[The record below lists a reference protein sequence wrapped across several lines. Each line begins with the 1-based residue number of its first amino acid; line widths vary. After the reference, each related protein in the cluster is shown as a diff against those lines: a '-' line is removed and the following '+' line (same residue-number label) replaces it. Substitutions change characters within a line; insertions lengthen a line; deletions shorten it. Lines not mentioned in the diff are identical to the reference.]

1 MRKLGLDDE
10 TIVRRSYERFNGKTI
25 FEANSKEAVQNYLI
39 DNYIASIT
47 APLQYSES
55 KKPLDATTDYL
66 KDRVLKDID
75 ELSGNTTEKETSQLY
90 YGTPS
95 FQNQTKDD
103 LISGKLHLGVFA
115 LATSHHSL
123 AQSVGLAFKSN
134 VISAKYNLL
143 SLSSID
149 SQRPNYWDK
158 DIITYTSISDWLSA
172 MVNAHVD
179 VAKDPYINR
188 LNVRTLTLPMTAML
202 LRAGKGEST
211 FYFLAQP
218 ALVQAAKEYEKNSG
232 FYGAKKIS
240 AIGQIRSTRDQLLKR
255 AASLFG
261 ESSKEYTKINEAANL
276 DLTPEDA
283 KNIFDID
290 YLRGI
295 MPKSNKPE
303 WFIGQLKV
311 LKAFEE
317 MHPFAKALS
326 ELTTISQIDT
336 KKYGNNFALQQNFLI
351 KISNFLRNS
360 AAFVSPSAVIKNTF
374 LREKLR
380 AALINPRNIFSN
392 SLLRVSRDFETRRA
406 LLYARTVGYDSDRI
420 TDNVATA
427 ITRAMESNFKLKAI
441 SSYARANGVR
451 ATDLLYGDNSI
462 PRRLIRI
469 KRLIQSGIFPELLK
483 SDGTFENALLDNI
496 DPMLKTT
503 PVDFVLPDFLVFK
516 ANKSSDGNVDDLVI
530 RAWEEL
536 LTFDTEVEANKKEAE
551 EIRRFARD
559 LAIYAMYTS
568 GDAFGKNNIFKYVPN
583 SFRETSGY
591 FDQIRQLE
599 QDPSNYYNQL
609 DDDNLI
615 RNLWWNDEIVPQL
628 DLYTTSYDEF
638 GMETRSIRPN
648 VSADYSVNGVN
659 VPGLFTAD
667 FGEVK
672 FLYTNKF
679 EQPIFTP
686 YVKLALG
693 EKNDPRTTKLYK
705 FVGYEQS
712 ETSNG
717 KTILRPVYKLVTKK
731 GLNYKGKVVTEV
743 IGSENSLSVVS
754 INNESFNVDLPSLN
768 IIPLTSNLPD
778 PDRYKSIF
786 DPIGVINRI
795 IFDEAVTSATDI
807 NTTTELAGMIAPG
820 EEGNQILNETIQLA
834 KKGLLVTNEL
844 GEFFTSEEK
853 ELISKATSGKNLF
866 VKSASRRTDP
876 VFFTENLINQ
886 LKDNAKLP
894 FGDPNRF
901 YVMEIWSKHDG
912 LPMLD
917 LINACIEYRVAPIM
931 SFSISTL
938 GGTAVEPGVMR
949 YNDLLDRI
957 ERFIK
962 DGKIN
967 PKTTTFRI
975 DPLIPGFTKLEDVEN
990 VVNRA
995 KQMGI
1000 YKIVTSV
1007 MQSYGSSEATS
1018 RPRRVVPT
1026 LIERI
1031 KYDWGKYYGY
1041 DSRNLVNFRAKKEY
1055 SKELGDFMKEMSA
1068 KYDIRIESCASND
1081 MGLPEAACLDP
1092 IAIEAVTGVEVDKS
1106 LKDQTRPQCQCYG
1119 AHGDM
1124 LKYSDVCRSCCA
1136 YCYGAQQIFDERESY
1151 YDANGNLVDNYLTR
1165 TSRDIQQVESLST
1178 MAERW
1183 SKKEGWSIE
1192 HFYAKVLPKIDQAW
1206 QIEFKLAPDQS
1217 VSANFKGEMKYDY
1230 EGDTRPGITA
1240 TSTIEAIRNGERTA
1254 TTRYEYQGKIN
1265 YWKSAKVG
1273 DIIDWYKGD
1282 EHVKVIVTKP
1292 LTKLRSNNAIQQELP
1307 FNSAPETINSYAGT
1321 GENEYLN
1328 HSGGAVGSD
1337 SYWGEI
1343 GEKYGVRSNHYW
1355 YKNTTPLGN
1364 TEISEEDAL
1373 EGQQKATIAARQMGR
1388 ISPTHQIRDER
1399 IIRNWSQ
1406 VKYSDAI
1413 FAVTTLLQVGD
1424 EMNYGKKALIVQGKG
1439 GTGYAIQMA
1448 INEGKPVY
1456 VYDQVRDQWYKNING
1471 EWSKTDTPVLVSN
1484 FAGIGT
1490 RELNDN
1496 GRKAIEEVYKKTFE
1510 STMQP
1515 TIDNSNSNEY
1525 IFSSVRNTYTFSN
1538 GFSVTTPFKLNDQQE
1553 RALAKLNE
1561 FIDKETEDSITL
1573 SGYAGTGKTTVIS
1586 ILDKYLKNRRISTAY
1601 LAPTHRS
1608 NAVTNKMNS
1617 SANASTIHSFL
1628 GISSNVDI
1636 TSDTFDVSSIKFDNT
1651 EFSVED
1657 SSDLIIVDESS
1668 MIPDD
1673 LADILIQFASRSGK
1687 QIIFVGDP
1695 AQLKPV
1701 NNHGRISKIFRED
1714 NGEVIELTKV
1724 ERTGD
1729 NAILEEATRLREGKD
1744 LTYTSK
1750 LNSNG
1755 EGITYTNS
1763 RDELMSY
1770 IESNLKSA
1778 EFAAD
1783 PLYFR
1788 ILSATNKAVPGY
1800 NKRSREMLYGKDVAR
1815 AERLVPGELLMGYEN
1830 EEQDRKEKIYNS
1842 FDYKVV
1848 KFEKDSR
1855 VLTGLFGG
1863 KVNISGYL
1871 TTLKDLFNPGVNQE
1885 VFILDPNTSQDTLY
1899 EIADIIDSFYAQYRQ
1914 LISSGRGRDAKK
1926 VYAALMK
1933 FKQSFA
1939 TMVPLYGRNG
1949 NLVKAKSLD
1958 YGYAHTIHK
1967 SQGGTYNKVVVLGGT
1982 INSFADPQTKQQ
1994 LKYVAITRAK
2004 ERVMYSVPD
2013 NVKIN
2018 NNITIT
2024 ETNPIITELDKAG
2037 EQRINECK

>member
-1 MRKLGLDDE
+1 M
-10 TIVRRSYERFNGKTI
+10 
-25 FEANSKEAVQNYLI
+25 
-39 DNYIASIT
+39 
-47 APLQYSES
+47 
-55 KKPLDATTDYL
+55 

-134 VISAKYNLL
+134 VISTKYNLL

-149 SQRPNYWDK
+149 SQQSNYWDK
-158 DIITYTSISDWLSA
+158 EIITYTSISDWLSA

-188 LNVRTLTLPMTAML
+188 LNVRTLTLQMTAML

-232 FYGAKKIS
+232 FYGAKKITP
-240 AIGQIRSTRDQLLKR
+240 INQIRTTRDLLLDR
-255 AASLFG
+255 AAELFG
-261 ESSKEYTKINEAANL
+261 RSSEVYTKISEAAML
-276 DLTPEDA
+276 DLTPEEA
-283 KNIFDID
+283 RNMFDID
-290 YLRGI
+290 YLRSI
-295 MPKSNKPE
+295 MPRSNKPE
-303 WFIGQLKV
+303 WFIGQLRV

-406 LLYARTVGYDSDRI
+406 LLYARTVGYDSERI

-427 ITRAMESNFKLKAI
+427 ITRAMESNFKIKAI
-441 SSYARANGVR
+441 TSYARANGVS
-451 ATDLLYGDNSI
+451 ATDLLYGNNSI
-462 PRRLIRI
+462 PRRLIKI

-536 LTFDTEVEANKKEAE
+536 LTFDTEIEAGKKEAE

-583 SFRETSGY
+583 SFREISGY
-591 FDQIRQLE
+591 FDQIKQLE

-638 GMETRSIRPN
+638 GMEIRSIRPN
-648 VSADYSVNGVN
+648 ISADYSINGVN

-679 EQPIFTP
+679 EQPVFTP

-717 KTILRPVYKLVTKK
+717 RTVLRPVYKLVTKK

-743 IGSENSLSVVS
+743 IGSENSPSVVK

-768 IIPLTSNLPD
+768 IIPLTTNLPD
-778 PDRYKSIF
+778 PDKYKSIF
-786 DPIGVINRI
+786 DPIGVINKI
-795 IFDEAVTSATDI
+795 IFDEDATSATNDNI
-807 NTTTELAGMIAPG
+807 TTE
-820 EEGNQILNETIQLA
+820 
-834 KKGLLVTNEL
+834 
-844 GEFFTSEEK
+844 
-853 ELISKATSGKNLF
+853 
-866 VKSASRRTDP
+866 
-876 VFFTENLINQ
+876 
-886 LKDNAKLP
+886 
-894 FGDPNRF
+894 
-901 YVMEIWSKHDG
+901 
-912 LPMLD
+912 
-917 LINACIEYRVAPIM
+917 
-931 SFSISTL
+931 
-938 GGTAVEPGVMR
+938 
-949 YNDLLDRI
+949 
-957 ERFIK
+957 
-962 DGKIN
+962 
-967 PKTTTFRI
+967 
-975 DPLIPGFTKLEDVEN
+975 
-990 VVNRA
+990 
-995 KQMGI
+995 
-1000 YKIVTSV
+1000 
-1007 MQSYGSSEATS
+1007 
-1018 RPRRVVPT
+1018 
-1026 LIERI
+1026 
-1031 KYDWGKYYGY
+1031 
-1041 DSRNLVNFRAKKEY
+1041 
-1055 SKELGDFMKEMSA
+1055 
-1068 KYDIRIESCASND
+1068 
-1081 MGLPEAACLDP
+1081 
-1092 IAIEAVTGVEVDKS
+1092 
-1106 LKDQTRPQCQCYG
+1106 
-1119 AHGDM
+1119 
-1124 LKYSDVCRSCCA
+1124 
-1136 YCYGAQQIFDERESY
+1136 DERESY
-1151 YDANGNLVDNYLTR
+1151 YDANGNLIDSYLTR
-1165 TSRDIQQVESLST
+1165 TSRTQQQTLS
-1178 MAERW
+1178 
-1183 SKKEGWSIE
+1183 
-1192 HFYAKVLPKIDQAW
+1192 FD
-1206 QIEFKLAPDQS
+1206 
-1217 VSANFKGEMKYDY
+1217 
-1230 EGDTRPGITA
+1230 A
-1240 TSTIEAIRNGERTA
+1240 T
-1254 TTRYEYQGKIN
+1254 
-1265 YWKSAKVG
+1265 
-1273 DIIDWYKGD
+1273 
-1282 EHVKVIVTKP
+1282 
-1292 LTKLRSNNAIQQELP
+1292 
-1307 FNSAPETINSYAGT
+1307 ETPVQTVYV
-1321 GENEYLN
+1321 N

-1337 SYWGEI
+1337 YYWGMI
-1343 GEKYGVRSNHYW
+1343 GEKYGVKSNHYW
-1355 YKNTTPLGN
+1355 YKNITPNGN
-1364 TEISEEDAL
+1364 VEILEEDAL
-1373 EGQQKATIAARQMGR
+1373 EGQQKVTIAARQMGR
-1388 ISPTHQIRDER
+1388 IAPTHQVRDER
-1399 IIRNWSQ
+1399 LIRNWSQ

-1448 INEGKPVY
+1448 INEGKPTY
-1456 VYDQVRDQWYKNING
+1456 VYDQIRKRWYKNING
-1471 EWSKTDTPVLVSN
+1471 EWSETDTPTLTPN

-1490 RELNDN
+1490 RELNED
-1496 GRKAIEEVYKKTFE
+1496 GKRAIEEVYEKTFKFSQDPVDSETTVQPTLAEQWSQKEGWSVEYFNSKVLPRLDEAWQIEFELSPDQSINVPRNRTATMNFDYNGRQRPGITATSTIEAIKNGERTATTRYESDGNIDSFWKQFKVGDYVKFEKRNSNREVIDSVIVVVTKPITKLRTVDSVQQDIPFEEASAAFNELWE
-1510 STMQP
+1510 STTRSTTNSPFEDFINGIFPDWKTKFPNLPEELATEFISWSIVPGIDANTVEERIENFENLKIDEEVQDAIKLGDKQRIVQGIAN
-1515 TIDNSNSNEY
+1515 TISYELAKEGILERDLYINLFGQDFVDNVDKRVSEIKAEFQGQSA
-1525 IFSSVRNTYTFSN
+1525 RNTYTFSN

-1553 RALAKLNE
+1553 RALAELNE
-1561 FIDKETEDSITL
+1561 FIDNGTDTFITL

-1586 ILDKYLKNRRISTAY
+1586 VLDKYLKNRRIPTVY
-1601 LAPTHRS
+1601 LAPMHRA
-1608 NAVTNKMNS
+1608 NAVTMMMNPDV
-1617 SANASTIHSFL
+1617 SANTIHSFL
-1628 GISSNVDI
+1628 NIRPDIDISK
-1636 TSDTFDVSSIKFDNT
+1636 DTFDVSSIRFDDTAFST
-1651 EFSVED
+1651 E
-1657 SSDLIIVDESS
+1657 SSGDLLIIDESS
-1668 MIPDD
+1668 MIPDS
-1673 LADILIQFASRSGK
+1673 LVDILTQFASRSGK
-1687 QIIFVGDP
+1687 LIIFVGDS

-1729 NAILEEATRLREGKD
+1729 NAILEEATRLREGND
-1744 LTYTSK
+1744 LTYNSK
-1750 LNSNG
+1750 LNSRG
-1755 EGITYTNS
+1755 EGVTYTNI
-1763 RDELMSY
+1763 RDELMSF
-1770 IESNLKSA
+1770 ISDNLKSA

-1788 ILSATNKAVPGY
+1788 ILSATNKAIPGY
-1800 NKRSREMLYGKDVAR
+1800 NQRAREILYGKDIAR
-1815 AERLVPGELLMGYEN
+1815 TEWLVPGELLMGYEN
-1830 EEQDRKEKIYNS
+1830 EKQDRKEEIHNS

-1855 VLTGLFGG
+1855 TLYGMQNSV
-1863 KVNISGYL
+1863 KVDGYY
-1871 TTLKDLFNPGVNQE
+1871 TVLKDLFSPGINQKI
-1885 VFILDPNTSQDTLY
+1885 FILDPNTPQKTLY
-1899 EIADIIDSFYAQYRQ
+1899 EIADIIDSFYAQYKQ
-1914 LISSGRGRDAKK
+1914 LRNSGKLKEARK
-1926 VYAALMK
+1926 VYAILME

-1967 SQGGTYNKVVVLGGT
+1967 SQGGTYNKVVILGGT
-1982 INSFADPQTKQQ
+1982 VNSFEDAQTRQQ

-2004 ERVMYSVPD
+2004 ERVMYSVPEG
-2013 NVKIN
+2013 VKIS
-2018 NNITIT
+2018 NNITVM
-2024 ETNPIITELDKAG
+2024 ESNPTITELDKLG
-2037 EQRINECK
+2037 EQRKNECK

>member
-1 MRKLGLDDE
+1 M
-10 TIVRRSYERFNGKTI
+10 
-25 FEANSKEAVQNYLI
+25 
-39 DNYIASIT
+39 
-47 APLQYSES
+47 
-55 KKPLDATTDYL
+55 

-134 VISAKYNLL
+134 VISTKYNLL

-158 DIITYTSISDWLSA
+158 EIITYTSISDWLSA

-188 LNVRTLTLPMTAML
+188 LNVRTLTLQMTAML

-232 FYGAKKIS
+232 FYGAKKITP
-240 AIGQIRSTRDQLLKR
+240 INQIRITRDLLVDE
-255 AASLFG
+255 AAQLFG
-261 ESSKEYTKINEAANL
+261 RSSEVYTKISEAAML
-276 DLTPEDA
+276 DLTPEEA
-283 KNIFDID
+283 RNMFDID
-290 YLRGI
+290 YLRSI
-295 MPKSNKPE
+295 MPRSHKPE
-303 WFIGQLKV
+303 WFIGQLRV

-317 MHPFAKALS
+317 MHPFSKALS

-392 SLLRVSRDFETRRA
+392 SLLRVSRNFETRRA
-406 LLYARTVGYDSDRI
+406 LLYARTVGYDSERI

-427 ITRAMESNFKLKAI
+427 ITRAMESNFKIKAI
-441 SSYARANGVR
+441 ASYAKANGVN
-451 ATDLLYGDNSI
+451 ATDLLYGNNSI
-462 PRRLIRI
+462 PRRLIKI

-536 LTFDTEVEANKKEAE
+536 LTFDTEIEAGKKEAE

-591 FDQIRQLE
+591 FDQIKQLE

-638 GMETRSIRPN
+638 GMETRSIRSN
-648 VSADYSVNGVN
+648 ISADYSINGVN

-679 EQPIFTP
+679 GQPVFTP

-717 KTILRPVYKLVTKK
+717 RTLLRPVYKLVTKK
-731 GLNYKGKVVTEV
+731 GLNYKGKVITEV
-743 IGSENSLSVVS
+743 IGSENSPSVVK

-768 IIPLTSNLPD
+768 IIPLTTNLPD
-778 PDRYKSIF
+778 PDKYKSIL
-786 DPIGVINRI
+786 DPIGVINKV
-795 IFDEAVTSATDI
+795 IFDEDVTSKPSEPVSSSVPEDI
-807 NTTTELAGMIAPG
+807 A
-820 EEGNQILNETIQLA
+820 ET
-834 KKGLLVTNEL
+834 
-844 GEFFTSEEK
+844 
-853 ELISKATSGKNLF
+853 
-866 VKSASRRTDP
+866 P
-876 VFFTENLINQ
+876 V
-886 LKDNAKLP
+886 
-894 FGDPNRF
+894 
-901 YVMEIWSKHDG
+901 
-912 LPMLD
+912 
-917 LINACIEYRVAPIM
+917 
-931 SFSISTL
+931 
-938 GGTAVEPGVMR
+938 
-949 YNDLLDRI
+949 
-957 ERFIK
+957 
-962 DGKIN
+962 
-967 PKTTTFRI
+967 
-975 DPLIPGFTKLEDVEN
+975 
-990 VVNRA
+990 
-995 KQMGI
+995 
-1000 YKIVTSV
+1000 
-1007 MQSYGSSEATS
+1007 
-1018 RPRRVVPT
+1018 
-1026 LIERI
+1026 
-1031 KYDWGKYYGY
+1031 
-1041 DSRNLVNFRAKKEY
+1041 
-1055 SKELGDFMKEMSA
+1055 
-1068 KYDIRIESCASND
+1068 
-1081 MGLPEAACLDP
+1081 
-1092 IAIEAVTGVEVDKS
+1092 
-1106 LKDQTRPQCQCYG
+1106 QT
-1119 AHGDM
+1119 
-1124 LKYSDVCRSCCA
+1124 
-1136 YCYGAQQIFDERESY
+1136 I
-1151 YDANGNLVDNYLTR
+1151 
-1165 TSRDIQQVESLST
+1165 
-1178 MAERW
+1178 
-1183 SKKEGWSIE
+1183 
-1192 HFYAKVLPKIDQAW
+1192 
-1206 QIEFKLAPDQS
+1206 
-1217 VSANFKGEMKYDY
+1217 
-1230 EGDTRPGITA
+1230 
-1240 TSTIEAIRNGERTA
+1240 
-1254 TTRYEYQGKIN
+1254 
-1265 YWKSAKVG
+1265 
-1273 DIIDWYKGD
+1273 
-1282 EHVKVIVTKP
+1282 
-1292 LTKLRSNNAIQQELP
+1292 
-1307 FNSAPETINSYAGT
+1307 
-1321 GENEYLN
+1321 YLN

-1337 SYWGEI
+1337 YYWGII
-1343 GEKYGVRSNHYW
+1343 GEKYGVKSNHYW
-1355 YKNTTPLGN
+1355 YKNITPNGN
-1364 TEISEEDAL
+1364 VEISEEDAL
-1373 EGQQKATIAARQMGR
+1373 EGQQKVTIAARQMGR
-1388 ISPTHQIRDER
+1388 IAPTHQVRDER
-1399 IIRNWSQ
+1399 LIRNWPQ

-1448 INEGKPVY
+1448 INEGKPTY
-1456 VYDQVRDQWYKNING
+1456 VYDQIRKRWYKNING
-1471 EWSKTDTPVLVSN
+1471 EWSETDTPTLTPN

-1490 RELNDN
+1490 RELNED
-1496 GRKAIEEVYKKTFE
+1496 GKRAIEGVYEKTFK
-1510 STMQP
+1510 
-1515 TIDNSNSNEY
+1515 
-1525 IFSSVRNTYTFSN
+1525 FSQDFVDDVDKRVSEIKAEAQEQSVRNTYTFSN

-1561 FIDKETEDSITL
+1561 FIDNETDTSITL

-1586 ILDKYLKNRRISTAY
+1586 ILDKYLKNRRIPTVY
-1601 LAPTHRS
+1601 LAPTHRA
-1608 NAVTNKMNS
+1608 NAVTMMMNPNV
-1617 SANASTIHSFL
+1617 SANTIHKFL
-1628 GISSNVDI
+1628 GIRPDIDISN
-1636 TSDTFDVSSIKFDNT
+1636 DTFDVSSISFDDTAFST
-1651 EFSVED
+1651 EGSGD
-1657 SSDLIIVDESS
+1657 LLIIDESS
-1668 MIPDD
+1668 MIPDS

-1687 QIIFVGDP
+1687 QIIFVGDS

-1729 NAILEEATRLREGKD
+1729 NAILEEATRLREGND
-1744 LTYTSK
+1744 LTYNSK
-1750 LNSNG
+1750 LNSRG
-1755 EGITYTNS
+1755 EGVTYTNI
-1763 RDELMSY
+1763 RDELMSF
-1770 IESNLKSA
+1770 ISDNLKSA

-1788 ILSATNKAVPGY
+1788 ILSATNKAIPGY
-1800 NKRSREMLYGKDVAR
+1800 NQKAREILYGKDTAR
-1815 AERLVPGELLMGYEN
+1815 TEWLVPGELLMGYEN
-1830 EEQDRKEKIYNS
+1830 EKQDRKEEIHNS

-1855 VLTGLFGG
+1855 TLYAMQNSV
-1863 KVNISGYL
+1863 KVDGYY
-1871 TTLKDLFNPGVNQE
+1871 TVLKDLFNPGINQKI
-1885 VFILDPNTSQDTLY
+1885 FILDPNTPQETLY
-1899 EIADIIDSFYAQYRQ
+1899 EITDIIDSLYAQYKQ
-1914 LISSGRGRDAKK
+1914 LRNSGRSKEAKK
-1926 VYAALMK
+1926 VYASLME

-1967 SQGGTYNKVVVLGGT
+1967 SQGGTYNKVVILGGT
-1982 INSFADPQTKQQ
+1982 VNSFEDAQTRQQ

-2004 ERVMYSVPD
+2004 ERVMYSVPEG
-2013 NVKIN
+2013 VKIS
-2018 NNITIT
+2018 NNITVM
-2024 ETNPIITELDKAG
+2024 ESNPTITELDKLG
-2037 EQRINECK
+2037 EQRKNECK

>member
-1 MRKLGLDDE
+1 M
-10 TIVRRSYERFNGKTI
+10 
-25 FEANSKEAVQNYLI
+25 
-39 DNYIASIT
+39 
-47 APLQYSES
+47 
-55 KKPLDATTDYL
+55 

-134 VISAKYNLL
+134 VISTKYNLL

-149 SQRPNYWDK
+149 SQQPNYWDK
-158 DIITYTSISDWLSA
+158 EIITYTSISDWLSA

-188 LNVRTLTLPMTAML
+188 LNVRTLTLQMTAML

-232 FYGAKKIS
+232 FYGAKKITP
-240 AIGQIRSTRDQLLKR
+240 INQIRTTRDLLVDE
-255 AASLFG
+255 AAELFG
-261 ESSKEYTKINEAANL
+261 RSSEVYAKISEAAML
-276 DLTPEDA
+276 DLTPEEA
-283 KNIFDID
+283 RNMFDID
-290 YLRGI
+290 YLRSI
-295 MPKSNKPE
+295 MPRSNKPE
-303 WFIGQLKV
+303 WFIGQLRV

-317 MHPFAKALS
+317 MHPFSKALS

-392 SLLRVSRDFETRRA
+392 SLLRVSRAFETRRA
-406 LLYARTVGYDSDRI
+406 LLYARTVGYDPERI
-420 TDNVATA
+420 TDNVATT
-427 ITRAMESNFKLKAI
+427 ITRAMESNFKIKAI
-441 SSYARANGVR
+441 ASYAKANGVR
-451 ATDLLYGDNSI
+451 ATDLLYGNNSI
-462 PRRLIRI
+462 PRRLIKI

-536 LTFDTEVEANKKEAE
+536 LTFDTEIEAGKKEAE

-568 GDAFGKNNIFKYVPN
+568 GDAFGKNNIFKYVPD

-638 GMETRSIRPN
+638 GMEIRSIRPN
-648 VSADYSVNGVN
+648 ISADYSINGVN

-672 FLYTNKF
+672 FLYTNTF
-679 EQPIFTP
+679 GQPVFTP

-693 EKNDPRTTKLYK
+693 KKNDPRTTKLYK

-717 KTILRPVYKLVTKK
+717 RTLLRPVYKLVTKK

-743 IGSENSLSVVS
+743 IGSENSPSIVK

-768 IIPLTSNLPD
+768 IIPLTTNLPD
-778 PDRYKSIF
+778 PDKYKSIF
-786 DPIGVINRI
+786 DPIGIINKI
-795 IFDEAVTSATDI
+795 IFDEGATSATND
-807 NTTTELAGMIAPG
+807 NTTTELAEMIAPG

-834 KKGLLVTNEL
+834 KKGLPVTNEL

-866 VKSASRRTDP
+866 VKSASRHTDP
-876 VFFTENLINQ
+876 VFFTENLINR

-894 FGDPNRF
+894 FGDSNRF

-957 ERFIK
+957 EQFIK

-1000 YKIVTSV
+1000 HKIVTSV
-1007 MQSYGSSEATS
+1007 MQSYGSSEATP

-1041 DSRNLVNFRAKKEY
+1041 DSKNLVNFRAKKEY
-1055 SKELGDFMKEMSA
+1055 SKELGDFMKELSS

-1106 LKDQTRPQCQCYG
+1106 LKDPTRPQCQCYG

-1124 LKYSDVCRSCCA
+1124 LKYSDVCRSSCA
-1136 YCYGAQQIFDERESY
+1136 YCYGVQQIFDERESY
-1151 YDANGNLVDNYLTR
+1151 YDANGNLIDNYLTR
-1165 TSRDIQQVESLST
+1165 TSRTTQQNSIKQTEISSEGYRKGLPVTEETPTTLNIYAGTDENADLS
-1178 MAERW
+1178 
-1183 SKKEGWSIE
+1183 
-1192 HFYAKVLPKIDQAW
+1192 
-1206 QIEFKLAPDQS
+1206 
-1217 VSANFKGEMKYDY
+1217 NF
-1230 EGDTRPGITA
+1230 
-1240 TSTIEAIRNGERTA
+1240 AIRPF
-1254 TTRYEYQGKIN
+1254 EYQGLKFNTVEGAFQFAKLN
-1265 YWKSAKVG
+1265 YAGEQIEDENGRTVADELLDPNLTGAQARSLGRRIQNLNTEEWDANSSRIMKE
-1273 DIIDWYKGD
+1273 IIKTSFEQNPNALQRLLSTGNAILTHTQDKGKWGTEFPRILMEVRD
-1282 EHVKVIVTKP
+1282 E
-1292 LTKLRSNNAIQQELP
+1292 LRSESIETSSNQAEQLD
-1307 FNSAPETINSYAGT
+1307 STPE
-1321 GENEYLN
+1321 
-1328 HSGGAVGSD
+1328 
-1337 SYWGEI
+1337 
-1343 GEKYGVRSNHYW
+1343 
-1355 YKNTTPLGN
+1355 P
-1364 TEISEEDAL
+1364 
-1373 EGQQKATIAARQMGR
+1373 
-1388 ISPTHQIRDER
+1388 
-1399 IIRNWSQ
+1399 
-1406 VKYSDAI
+1406 
-1413 FAVTTLLQVGD
+1413 
-1424 EMNYGKKALIVQGKG
+1424 
-1439 GTGYAIQMA
+1439 
-1448 INEGKPVY
+1448 
-1456 VYDQVRDQWYKNING
+1456 
-1471 EWSKTDTPVLVSN
+1471 VSN
-1484 FAGIGT
+1484 
-1490 RELNDN
+1490 
-1496 GRKAIEEVYKKTFE
+1496 
-1510 STMQP
+1510 P
-1515 TIDNSNSNEY
+1515 
-1525 IFSSVRNTYTFSN
+1525 NTYTFSN
-1538 GFSVTTPFKLNDQQE
+1538 GFSVVTPFKLNDQQE

-1561 FIDKETEDSITL
+1561 FIDNGTDISITL

-1586 ILDKYLKNRRISTAY
+1586 ILDKYLKNRRIPTVY
-1601 LAPTHRS
+1601 LAPTHRA
-1608 NAVTNKMNS
+1608 NAVTMMMNPDV
-1617 SANASTIHSFL
+1617 SANTIHKFL
-1628 GISSNVDI
+1628 GIRPDIDISSDV
-1636 TSDTFDVSSIKFDNT
+1636 FDVSSISFDDT
-1651 EFSVED
+1651 AFSTED
-1657 SSDLIIVDESS
+1657 SGDLLIIDESS
-1668 MIPDD
+1668 MIPDS

-1687 QIIFVGDP
+1687 LIIFVGDS

-1729 NAILEEATRLREGKD
+1729 NAILEEATRLREGND
-1744 LTYTSK
+1744 LTYNSK
-1750 LNSNG
+1750 LNSRG
-1755 EGITYTNS
+1755 EGVTYTNI
-1763 RDELMSY
+1763 RDELMSF
-1770 IESNLKSA
+1770 ISDNLKSA

-1788 ILSATNKAVPGY
+1788 ILSATNKAIPGY
-1800 NKRSREMLYGKDVAR
+1800 NQRAREILYGKDIAR
-1815 AERLVPGELLMGYEN
+1815 TEWLVPGELLMGYQN
-1830 EEQDRKEKIYNS
+1830 EKQDRKEEIHNS
-1842 FDYKVV
+1842 FDYKVI

-1855 VLTGLFGG
+1855 TLGG
-1863 KVNISGYL
+1863 MQNSVKVDGYY
-1871 TTLKDLFNPGVNQE
+1871 TVLKDLFNPGINQKI
-1885 VFILDPNTSQDTLY
+1885 FILDPNTPQKTLY
-1899 EIADIIDSFYAQYRQ
+1899 EITDIIDSFYAQYKQ
-1914 LISSGRGRDAKK
+1914 LRNSGRSKEARK
-1926 VYAALMK
+1926 VYAILME

-1958 YGYAHTIHK
+1958 YGYVHTIHK
-1967 SQGGTYNKVVVLGGT
+1967 SQGGTYNKVVILGGT
-1982 INSFADPQTKQQ
+1982 VNSFEDAQTRQQ

-2004 ERVMYSVPD
+2004 ERVMYSVPEG
-2013 NVKIN
+2013 VKIS
-2018 NNITIT
+2018 NNITVM
-2024 ETNPIITELDKAG
+2024 ESNPTITELDKLG
-2037 EQRINECK
+2037 EQRKNECK

>member
-1 MRKLGLDDE
+1 M
-10 TIVRRSYERFNGKTI
+10 VRRSYDRFNGKTI

-47 APLQYSES
+47 APLQYAES

-134 VISAKYNLL
+134 VISTKYNLL

-149 SQRPNYWDK
+149 SQQPNYWDK
-158 DIITYTSISDWLSA
+158 EIITYTSISDWLSA

-188 LNVRTLTLPMTAML
+188 LNVRTLTLQMTAML

-232 FYGAKKIS
+232 FYGAKKITP
-240 AIGQIRSTRDQLLKR
+240 INQIRITRDLLLDE
-255 AASLFG
+255 AAQLFG
-261 ESSKEYTKINEAANL
+261 RSSEVYTKISEAAML
-276 DLTPEDA
+276 DLTPEEA
-283 KNIFDID
+283 RNMFDID
-290 YLRGI
+290 YLRSI
-295 MPKSNKPE
+295 MPRSHKPE
-303 WFIGQLKV
+303 WFIGQLRV

-317 MHPFAKALS
+317 MHPFSKALS

-406 LLYARTVGYDSDRI
+406 LLYARTVGYDSERI
-420 TDNVATA
+420 TDNVATT
-427 ITRAMESNFKLKAI
+427 ITRAMESNFKIKAI
-441 SSYARANGVR
+441 ASYAKANGVS
-451 ATDLLYGDNSI
+451 ATDLLYGNNSI
-462 PRRLIRI
+462 PRRLIKI

-536 LTFDTEVEANKKEAE
+536 LTFDTEIEAGKKEAE

-568 GDAFGKNNIFKYVPN
+568 GDAFGKNNIFKYVPD

-648 VSADYSVNGVN
+648 ISADYSINGVN

-679 EQPIFTP
+679 GQPVFTP

-717 KTILRPVYKLVTKK
+717 RTLLRPVYKLVTKK

-743 IGSENSLSVVS
+743 IGSENSPSIVK

-768 IIPLTSNLPD
+768 IIPLTTNLPD
-778 PDRYKSIF
+778 PDKYKSIF
-786 DPIGVINRI
+786 DPIGVINKV
-795 IFDEAVTSATDI
+795 IFDEGTTSK
-807 NTTTELAGMIAPG
+807 P
-820 EEGNQILNETIQLA
+820 
-834 KKGLLVTNEL
+834 
-844 GEFFTSEEK
+844 SE
-853 ELISKATSGKNLF
+853 
-866 VKSASRRTDP
+866 P
-876 VFFTENLINQ
+876 V
-886 LKDNAKLP
+886 
-894 FGDPNRF
+894 
-901 YVMEIWSKHDG
+901 
-912 LPMLD
+912 
-917 LINACIEYRVAPIM
+917 
-931 SFSISTL
+931 
-938 GGTAVEPGVMR
+938 
-949 YNDLLDRI
+949 
-957 ERFIK
+957 
-962 DGKIN
+962 
-967 PKTTTFRI
+967 
-975 DPLIPGFTKLEDVEN
+975 
-990 VVNRA
+990 
-995 KQMGI
+995 
-1000 YKIVTSV
+1000 
-1007 MQSYGSSEATS
+1007 SS
-1018 RPRRVVPT
+1018 
-1026 LIERI
+1026 
-1031 KYDWGKYYGY
+1031 
-1041 DSRNLVNFRAKKEY
+1041 
-1055 SKELGDFMKEMSA
+1055 
-1068 KYDIRIESCASND
+1068 
-1081 MGLPEAACLDP
+1081 
-1092 IAIEAVTGVEVDKS
+1092 
-1106 LKDQTRPQCQCYG
+1106 
-1119 AHGDM
+1119 
-1124 LKYSDVCRSCCA
+1124 
-1136 YCYGAQQIFDERESY
+1136 
-1151 YDANGNLVDNYLTR
+1151 
-1165 TSRDIQQVESLST
+1165 
-1178 MAERW
+1178 
-1183 SKKEGWSIE
+1183 
-1192 HFYAKVLPKIDQAW
+1192 
-1206 QIEFKLAPDQS
+1206 
-1217 VSANFKGEMKYDY
+1217 
-1230 EGDTRPGITA
+1230 
-1240 TSTIEAIRNGERTA
+1240 
-1254 TTRYEYQGKIN
+1254 
-1265 YWKSAKVG
+1265 
-1273 DIIDWYKGD
+1273 
-1282 EHVKVIVTKP
+1282 
-1292 LTKLRSNNAIQQELP
+1292 
-1307 FNSAPETINSYAGT
+1307 SAPEDIAETPVQTIYV
-1321 GENEYLN
+1321 N

-1337 SYWGEI
+1337 YYWGII
-1343 GEKYGVRSNHYW
+1343 GEKYGVKSNHYW
-1355 YKNTTPLGN
+1355 YKNITPNGN
-1364 TEISEEDAL
+1364 VEISEEDAL
-1373 EGQQKATIAARQMGR
+1373 EGQQKVTIAARQMGR
-1388 ISPTHQIRDER
+1388 IAPTHQVRDER
-1399 IIRNWSQ
+1399 LIRNWSQ

-1448 INEGKPVY
+1448 INEGKPTY
-1456 VYDQVRDQWYKNING
+1456 VYDQIRKRWYKNING
-1471 EWSKTDTPVLVSN
+1471 EWSETDTPTLTPN

-1490 RELNDN
+1490 RELNEDGKRAIEGVYEKTFKFSQDFVDN
-1496 GRKAIEEVYKKTFE
+1496 VDKRVSESNAETTVQPITKLRAVDSVQQSLQFDAIEEAPIT
-1510 STMQP
+1510 S
-1515 TIDNSNSNEY
+1515 SN
-1525 IFSSVRNTYTFSN
+1525 RNTYTFSN

-1553 RALAKLNE
+1553 RTLAKLNE
-1561 FIDKETEDSITL
+1561 FIDNKTEDSITL

-1586 ILDKYLKNRRISTAY
+1586 ILDKYLKNRRIPTVY
-1601 LAPTHRS
+1601 LAPTHRA
-1608 NAVTNKMNS
+1608 NAVTMMMNPNV
-1617 SANASTIHSFL
+1617 SANTIHKFL
-1628 GISSNVDI
+1628 GIRPDIDISN
-1636 TSDTFDVSSIKFDNT
+1636 DTFDVSSISFDDTAFST
-1651 EFSVED
+1651 EGSGD
-1657 SSDLIIVDESS
+1657 LLIIDESS
-1668 MIPDD
+1668 MIPDS

-1687 QIIFVGDP
+1687 QIIFVGDS

-1729 NAILEEATRLREGKD
+1729 NAILEEATRLREGND
-1744 LTYTSK
+1744 LTYNSK
-1750 LNSNG
+1750 LNSRG
-1755 EGITYTNS
+1755 EGVTYTNI
-1763 RDELMSY
+1763 RDELMSF
-1770 IESNLKSA
+1770 ISDNLKSA

-1788 ILSATNKAVPGY
+1788 ILSATNEAILGY
-1800 NKRSREMLYGKDVAR
+1800 NRRAREILYGKDTAR
-1815 AERLVPGELLMGYEN
+1815 TEWLVPGELLMGYQN
-1830 EEQDRKEKIYNS
+1830 EKQDRKKEEIHNS
-1842 FDYKVV
+1842 FDYKVE
-1848 KFEKDSR
+1848 KYKKDSR
-1855 VLTGLFGG
+1855 TLYGMQNSV
-1863 KVNISGYL
+1863 KVDGYY
-1871 TTLKDLFNPGVNQE
+1871 TVLKDLFNPGINQKI
-1885 VFILDPNTSQDTLY
+1885 FILDPNTPQKTLY
-1899 EIADIIDSFYAQYRQ
+1899 EIADIIDSFYAQYKQ
-1914 LISSGRGRDAKK
+1914 LRNSGRSKEAKK
-1926 VYAALMK
+1926 VYASLMK

-1967 SQGGTYNKVVVLGGT
+1967 SQGGTYNKVVILGGT
-1982 INSFADPQTKQQ
+1982 VNSFEDAQTRQQ

-2004 ERVMYSVPD
+2004 ERVMYSVPEG
-2013 NVKIN
+2013 VKIS
-2018 NNITIT
+2018 NNITVM
-2024 ETNPIITELDKAG
+2024 ESNPTITELDKLG
-2037 EQRINECK
+2037 EQRKNECK

>member
-1 MRKLGLDDE
+1 M
-10 TIVRRSYERFNGKTI
+10 VRRSYDRFNGKTI

-47 APLQYSES
+47 APLQYAES

-134 VISAKYNLL
+134 VISTKYNLL

-149 SQRPNYWDK
+149 SQQPNYWDK
-158 DIITYTSISDWLSA
+158 EIITYTSISDWLSA

-188 LNVRTLTLPMTAML
+188 LNVRTLTLQMTAML

-232 FYGAKKIS
+232 FYGAKKITP
-240 AIGQIRSTRDQLLKR
+240 INQIRITRDLLLDE
-255 AASLFG
+255 AAQLFG
-261 ESSKEYTKINEAANL
+261 RSSEVYTKISEAAML
-276 DLTPEDA
+276 DLTPEEA
-283 KNIFDID
+283 RNMFDID
-290 YLRGI
+290 YLRSI
-295 MPKSNKPE
+295 MPRSHKPE
-303 WFIGQLKV
+303 WFIGQLRV

-317 MHPFAKALS
+317 MHPFSKALS

-406 LLYARTVGYDSDRI
+406 LLYARTVGYDSERI
-420 TDNVATA
+420 TDNVATT
-427 ITRAMESNFKLKAI
+427 ITRAMESNFKIKAI
-441 SSYARANGVR
+441 ASYAKANGVS
-451 ATDLLYGDNSI
+451 ATDLLYGNNSI
-462 PRRLIRI
+462 PRRLIKI

-536 LTFDTEVEANKKEAE
+536 LTFDTEIEAGKKEAE

-568 GDAFGKNNIFKYVPN
+568 GDAFGKNNIFKYVPD

-648 VSADYSVNGVN
+648 ISADYSINGVN

-679 EQPIFTP
+679 GQPVFTP

-717 KTILRPVYKLVTKK
+717 RTLLRPVYKLVTKK

-743 IGSENSLSVVS
+743 IGSENSPSIVK

-768 IIPLTSNLPD
+768 IIPLTTNLPD
-778 PDRYKSIF
+778 PDKYKSIF
-786 DPIGVINRI
+786 DPIGVINKV
-795 IFDEAVTSATDI
+795 IFDEGTTSK
-807 NTTTELAGMIAPG
+807 P
-820 EEGNQILNETIQLA
+820 
-834 KKGLLVTNEL
+834 
-844 GEFFTSEEK
+844 SE
-853 ELISKATSGKNLF
+853 
-866 VKSASRRTDP
+866 P
-876 VFFTENLINQ
+876 V
-886 LKDNAKLP
+886 
-894 FGDPNRF
+894 
-901 YVMEIWSKHDG
+901 
-912 LPMLD
+912 
-917 LINACIEYRVAPIM
+917 
-931 SFSISTL
+931 
-938 GGTAVEPGVMR
+938 
-949 YNDLLDRI
+949 
-957 ERFIK
+957 
-962 DGKIN
+962 
-967 PKTTTFRI
+967 
-975 DPLIPGFTKLEDVEN
+975 
-990 VVNRA
+990 
-995 KQMGI
+995 
-1000 YKIVTSV
+1000 
-1007 MQSYGSSEATS
+1007 SS
-1018 RPRRVVPT
+1018 
-1026 LIERI
+1026 
-1031 KYDWGKYYGY
+1031 
-1041 DSRNLVNFRAKKEY
+1041 
-1055 SKELGDFMKEMSA
+1055 
-1068 KYDIRIESCASND
+1068 
-1081 MGLPEAACLDP
+1081 
-1092 IAIEAVTGVEVDKS
+1092 
-1106 LKDQTRPQCQCYG
+1106 
-1119 AHGDM
+1119 
-1124 LKYSDVCRSCCA
+1124 
-1136 YCYGAQQIFDERESY
+1136 
-1151 YDANGNLVDNYLTR
+1151 
-1165 TSRDIQQVESLST
+1165 
-1178 MAERW
+1178 
-1183 SKKEGWSIE
+1183 
-1192 HFYAKVLPKIDQAW
+1192 
-1206 QIEFKLAPDQS
+1206 
-1217 VSANFKGEMKYDY
+1217 
-1230 EGDTRPGITA
+1230 
-1240 TSTIEAIRNGERTA
+1240 
-1254 TTRYEYQGKIN
+1254 
-1265 YWKSAKVG
+1265 
-1273 DIIDWYKGD
+1273 
-1282 EHVKVIVTKP
+1282 
-1292 LTKLRSNNAIQQELP
+1292 
-1307 FNSAPETINSYAGT
+1307 SAPEDIAETPVQTIYV
-1321 GENEYLN
+1321 N

-1337 SYWGEI
+1337 YYWGII
-1343 GEKYGVRSNHYW
+1343 GEKYGVKSNHYW
-1355 YKNTTPLGN
+1355 YKNITPNGN
-1364 TEISEEDAL
+1364 VEISEEDAL
-1373 EGQQKATIAARQMGR
+1373 EGQQKVTIAARQMGR
-1388 ISPTHQIRDER
+1388 IAPTHQVRDER
-1399 IIRNWSQ
+1399 LIRNWSQ

-1448 INEGKPVY
+1448 INEGKPTY
-1456 VYDQVRDQWYKNING
+1456 VYDQIRKRWYKNING
-1471 EWSKTDTPVLVSN
+1471 EWSETDTPTLTPN

-1490 RELNDN
+1490 RELNEDGKRAIEGVYEKTFKFSQDFVDN
-1496 GRKAIEEVYKKTFE
+1496 VDKRVSESNAETTVQPITKLRAVDSVQQSLQFDAIEEAPIT
-1510 STMQP
+1510 S
-1515 TIDNSNSNEY
+1515 SN
-1525 IFSSVRNTYTFSN
+1525 RNTYTFSN

-1553 RALAKLNE
+1553 RTLAKLNE
-1561 FIDKETEDSITL
+1561 FIDNKTEDSITL

-1586 ILDKYLKNRRISTAY
+1586 ILDKYLKNRRIPTVY
-1601 LAPTHRS
+1601 LAPTHRA
-1608 NAVTNKMNS
+1608 NAVTMMMNPNV
-1617 SANASTIHSFL
+1617 SANTIHKFL
-1628 GISSNVDI
+1628 GIRPDIDISN
-1636 TSDTFDVSSIKFDNT
+1636 DTFDVSSISFDDTAFST
-1651 EFSVED
+1651 EGSGD
-1657 SSDLIIVDESS
+1657 LLIIDESS
-1668 MIPDD
+1668 MIPDS

-1687 QIIFVGDP
+1687 QIIFVGDS

-1729 NAILEEATRLREGKD
+1729 NAILEEATRLREGND
-1744 LTYTSK
+1744 LTYNSK
-1750 LNSNG
+1750 LNSRG
-1755 EGITYTNS
+1755 EGVTYTNI
-1763 RDELMSY
+1763 RDELMSF
-1770 IESNLKSA
+1770 ISDNLKSA

-1788 ILSATNKAVPGY
+1788 ILSATNEAILGY
-1800 NKRSREMLYGKDVAR
+1800 NRRAREILYGKDTAR
-1815 AERLVPGELLMGYEN
+1815 TEWLVPGELLMGYQN
-1830 EEQDRKEKIYNS
+1830 EKQDRKKEEIHNS

-1848 KFEKDSR
+1848 KKKKDSR
-1855 VLTGLFGG
+1855 TLYGMQNSV
-1863 KVNISGYL
+1863 KVDGYY
-1871 TTLKDLFNPGVNQE
+1871 TVLKDLFNPGINQKI
-1885 VFILDPNTSQDTLY
+1885 FILDPNTPQKTLY
-1899 EIADIIDSFYAQYRQ
+1899 EIADIIDSFYAQYKQ
-1914 LISSGRGRDAKK
+1914 LRNSGRSKEAKK
-1926 VYAALMK
+1926 VYASLMK

-1967 SQGGTYNKVVVLGGT
+1967 SQGGTYNKVVILGGT
-1982 INSFADPQTKQQ
+1982 VNSFEDAQTRQQ

-2004 ERVMYSVPD
+2004 ERVMYSVPEG
-2013 NVKIN
+2013 VKIS
-2018 NNITIT
+2018 NNITVM
-2024 ETNPIITELDKAG
+2024 ESNPTITELDKLG
-2037 EQRINECK
+2037 EQRKNECK